1 MKTLRKCTCI
11 GRVVRDEIL
20 VTKYMF
26 DLTCPR
32 ARDLTQRTRGDSGAF
47 RCLVWPA
54 CAPANEG
61 SRGTSSYALCRGDA
75 RSHEA
80 YHKAAVAS

>member
-20 VTKYMF
+20 VTKYMV

-32 ARDLTQRTRGDSGAF
+32 ARDLTRERTRGDRCAF
-47 RCLVWPA
+47 SVPRVARARPRERRIKRDVFLCPLSRRCAQP
-54 CAPANEG
+54 
-61 SRGTSSYALCRGDA
+61 
-75 RSHEA
+75 
-80 YHKAAVAS
+80 